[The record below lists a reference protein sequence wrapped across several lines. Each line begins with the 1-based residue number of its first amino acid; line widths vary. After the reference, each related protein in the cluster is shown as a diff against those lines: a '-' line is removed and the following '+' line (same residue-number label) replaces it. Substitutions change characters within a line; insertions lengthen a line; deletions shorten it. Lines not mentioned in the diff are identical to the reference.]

1 MGGTRDTRQV
11 RRFDARFDV
20 GLLGDLL
27 DGRGRLVD
35 LSTGGCRLRSSE
47 GMQPNGYLHLFLRSP
62 HAAVPVKVELASIR
76 WANRGEFGLEFF
88 RVHPEQQK
96 RLRDLV
102 NTLQIGAGFAPIR
115 STRSMNH
122 RNQDPEDLLHTLYS
136 RWG

>member
-1 MGGTRDTRQV
+1 MGGIRDTRQV

-27 DGRGRLVD
+27 DGTGRLVD

-47 GMQPNGYLHLFLRSP
+47 GMQPNGYLHLFLPSP

-76 WANRGEFGLEFF
+76 WANRGEFGLEFI

-96 RLRDLV
+96 R
-102 NTLQIGAGFAPIR
+102 
-115 STRSMNH
+115 
-122 RNQDPEDLLHTLYS
+122 
-136 RWG
+136 